1 MTLFYDRATLR
12 NGMARI
18 TPEGYF
24 VAEALVA
31 RANNIQDYRASEL
44 GLTDRDPNDVI
55 RVFRP
60 EAEVFARDSLRSASR
75 LPITLDH
82 PPAMLDARNYVQ
94 YSRGETGEEIMRD
107 GEFMRVPIRVTDAQA
122 VDSVQHERQ
131 EFSLGYTAEIVMDAG
146 EYQGQAYDAKATNI
160 RYNHLAA
167 CRAARGGPELRI
179 TDERPANFGASTMPK
194 IVMVDGLPVDV
205 SNAET
210 AEQLVSRLV
219 GARDTALSSLEEATN
234 TVAARDATI
243 AERDVEIST
252 LRDQAKPLTPAQLR
266 DAGAAYARDRRIAEL
281 LGVNVTDEMDVPAM
295 HKAAVTAKVGDAS
308 KAYTPEQYATA
319 FAALAATVTDTGDN
333 ANVNDGGDPLRA
345 GLRDGA
351 GVVVNDAAKAMADA
365 RAARFERLETAHRGK
380 PAAAAQ

>member
-24 VAEALVA
+24 VADALVA

-60 EAEVFARDSLRSASR
+60 EAEVFARDSLASASR

-243 AERDVEIST
+243 AERDAEIST